1 VDDTPKHP
9 TELSQIT
16 VTDDK
21 TMRRAVAA
29 AAIGNVTE
37 WYDFGV
43 YAYLV
48 PTITTVFFAGL
59 PKSVAIVYA
68 FAVFAVSFLVRPL
81 GGFIFG
87 PLGDRIGRTKV
98 LSITVIMM
106 AAGTTVLGLLPSYA
120 TAGVIA
126 PILVILV
133 RVVQGLSTG
142 GEYGGAMTFIA
153 EYSPDKRRGFLGSW
167 LEFGTLTGYALGA
180 SLTSVM
186 QATLTT
192 EQMTSWGWRLPFLL
206 ALPLGI
212 AGLYL
217 RMRLEETPAF
227 TALLEESDQHEGT
240 STKDALKGIFVEHWR
255 TMLLAGGV
263 IVAWNVTNYLL
274 TSYIPTYLTETLPSR
289 REPGLSEGLS
299 DILQI
304 AVLLILMVVITFLG
318 RLSDRIGR
326 RPVLLIGGGALVL
339 LGLPSVLLLRVGGL
353 FTTFLG
359 LLVMGLMLV
368 CFSSTAP
375 STLPAMFP
383 TAIRYS
389 GLSIT
394 FNLFVSAFGG
404 TTATVVGALVLS
416 TGDLNWPGY
425 YLIAAGAVGLVC
437 TYLLT
442 ESAGKA
448 LAGSQP
454 AVSTDEEARELLAAE
469 RSG

>member
-1 VDDTPKHP
+1 VDQRPVNP
-9 TELSQIT
+9 PGIT
-16 VTDDK
+16 VTDEA

-48 PTITTVFFAGL
+48 PVITSVFFSAL
-59 PKSVAIVYA
+59 PQTLAVIYA

-87 PLGDRIGRTKV
+87 PLGDRLGRTRV

-120 TAGVIA
+120 SAGVAA
-126 PILVILV
+126 PLLVLAV
-133 RVVQGLSTG
+133 RVIQGLSTG

-153 EYSPDKRRGFLGSW
+153 EYSADRRRGFFGSW

-180 SLTSVM
+180 SLVTVLH
-186 QATLTT
+186 AVLTP
-192 EQMTSWGWRLPFLL
+192 EQMTGWGWRLPFLL
-206 ALPLGI
+206 ALPLGV

-217 RMRLEETPAF
+217 RLRLAETPAF
-227 TALLEESDQHEGT
+227 AHLLEASEKHEGT
-240 STKDALKGIFVEHWR
+240 PAKEALRATFVEHWR
-255 TMLLAGGV
+255 TMLLAGGI

-274 TSYIPTYLTETLPSR
+274 TSYVPTYLTETLPGR
-289 REPGLSEGLS
+289 GERGISEGAS
-299 DILQI
+299 NVLQI
-304 AVLLILMVVITFLG
+304 VVLLALMLIITFIG
-318 RLSDRIGR
+318 RLNDRVGR
-326 RPVLLIGGGALVL
+326 RPVLLVGAVALVV
-339 LGLPSVLLLRVGGL
+339 LGLPSVLLLRAGGL
-353 FTTFLG
+353 FTTFFG

-383 TAIRYS
+383 THIRYS

-404 TTATVVGALVLS
+404 TTAVVVSALVAA
-416 TGDLNWPGY
+416 TGDLDWPGY
-425 YLIAAGAVGLVC
+425 YLVAAGLVGLISA
-437 TYLLT
+437 LLLA
-442 ESAGKA
+442 ESARRP
-448 LAGSQP
+448 LVGSRP
-454 AVSTDEEARELLAAE
+454 AVATEQEARALLAAGE
-469 RSG
+469 T

>member
-1 VDDTPKHP
+1 MA
-9 TELSQIT
+9 TELSDIT
-16 VTDDK
+16 ITDDK

-37 WYDFGV
+37 WFDFGV
-43 YAYLV
+43 YAYMV
-48 PTITTVFFAGL
+48 PVITKVFFAGM
-59 PKSVAIVYA
+59 PSAIATIVA

-106 AAGTTVLGLLPSYA
+106 AAGTTILGLLPSYA
-120 TAGVIA
+120 AIGAAA

-153 EYSPDKRRGFLGSW
+153 EYSADRRRGFFGSW

-180 SLTSVM
+180 TLSTVLT
-186 QATLTT
+186 ATLSAD
-192 EQMTSWGWRLPFLL
+192 QLVSWGWRLPFLL

-217 RMRLEETPAF
+217 RTRLEETPAF
-227 TALLEESDQHEGT
+227 EKMLESSEEKEGAGAKEAFRT
-240 STKDALKGIFVEHWR
+240 IFVEHWR
-255 TMLLAGGV
+255 TMLLAGGIV
-263 IVAWNVTNYLL
+263 IAWNVTNYLL
-274 TSYIPTYLTETLPSR
+274 TSYVPTYLTSTIKEHGHAGISQTASD
-289 REPGLSEGLS
+289 LS
-299 DILQI
+299 QI
-304 AVLLILMVVITFLG
+304 AVLLILMVVITFIG

-326 RPVLLIGGGALVL
+326 RPILLVGSIGLVV
-339 LGLPSVLLLRVGGL
+339 LGLPSVLLLRAGNLGA
-353 FTTFLG
+353 TFLG
-359 LLVMGLMLV
+359 LLVMGVLLV
-368 CFSSTAP
+368 CFSAVSP

-383 TAIRYS
+383 TRIRYG

-394 FNLFVSAFGG
+394 FNIFVSAFGG
-404 TTATVVGALVLS
+404 TTATVVSTLVAT

-425 YLIAAGAVGLVC
+425 YLIGAGVIGAVA
-437 TYLLT
+437 TLLIKDPVGQPL
-442 ESAGKA
+442 E
-448 LAGSQP
+448 GSGP
-454 AVSTDEEARELLAAE
+454 AVSSEEEARELVAAGRAE
-469 RSG
+469 GRPEPA